1 MKTKLWCMIV
11 VLGAVSAACSEPV
24 DDRFGFDEPA
34 SIEWIMGERIEIDWK
49 QIDDSRCAA
58 GATCVWEGYRIQ
70 LVAVGPY
77 PLLDAIT
84 ERSSCRAT
92 SVVSPVTQVE
102 MEHGL
107 DGLNTNPWRLEAFG
121 PIGQQVPALASTEV
135 TMLFDV
141 TNAGLGTVSG
151 SGGCNGFT
159 GAVQVAPIG
168 AIELRDLGFTDMA
181 CVGAGLMEQE
191 ERFFTELPNVIGFTM
206 TETSLIL
213 PYAGDDIVGTMIFGR
228 GGDTPTAVEAKSWG
242 QVKVGR

>member
-1 MKTKLWCMIV
+1 M
-11 VLGAVSAACSEPV
+11 
-24 DDRFGFDEPA
+24 
-34 SIEWIMGERIEIDWK
+34 
-49 QIDDSRCAA
+49 
-58 GATCVWEGYRIQ
+58 EGYRIQ

-77 PLLDAIT
+77 PLLDVIT
-84 ERSSCRAT
+84 ERSSYRAT
-92 SVVSPVTQVE
+92 AVVSPVTQVE

-107 DGLNTNPWRLEAFG
+107 DGLNTNPWRLEALG

-168 AIELRDLGFTDMA
+168 AIELSDLGFTDMA
-181 CVGAGLMEQE
+181 CAAAGLMEQE
-191 ERFFTELPNVIGFTM
+191 DRFFTELPNVIGFTM

-228 GGDTPTAVEAKSWG
+228 IGDTPTAVEAKSWG
-242 QVKVGR
+242 QVKAGR